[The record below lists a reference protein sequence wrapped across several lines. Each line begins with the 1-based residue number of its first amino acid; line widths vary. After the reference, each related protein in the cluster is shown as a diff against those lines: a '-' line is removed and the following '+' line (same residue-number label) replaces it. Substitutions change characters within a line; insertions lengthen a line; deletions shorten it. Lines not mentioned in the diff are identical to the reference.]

1 MPVDGAVLQNITIAI
16 TIVVV
21 ALVVALM
28 LSFVIM
34 RRIVGHN
41 TRLAEAVYEE
51 KEHVKIEREKLVD
64 ATAMLEQG
72 QEYLSELE
80 RELSAA
86 KQRLMAEELRIKEM
100 ERALSADDTNQV
112 VEQQA
117 DEMVPMTAEQLMA
130 HIDRRIEELGL
141 HTNPEIKLKEIAK
154 ALGLTQRRILLALKT
169 RAEDKTLAEYL
180 TTKRL
185 NTACRLLV
193 EQPNWKIE
201 AVASES
207 GFGAVTTFRT
217 IFRKHFGVSPSQYRE
232 AKIAVTGCEGE
243 GKGSEVRARRRI
255 LSGG

>member
-1 MPVDGAVLQNITIAI
+1 MTIDGAILQNITIAV

-41 TRLAEAVYEE
+41 TRLAEAVYDE
-51 KEHVKIEREKLVD
+51 KEHAKIEREKLVD
-64 ATAMLEQG
+64 ATTMLEQG
-72 QEYLSELE
+72 QEHLSELQ
-80 RELSAA
+80 RELNAA
-86 KQRLMAEELRIKEM
+86 KQRLMADESRIKEM
-100 ERALSADDTNQV
+100 ERALRADDTTQV

-117 DEMVPMTAEQLMA
+117 DEMVPMTAEQLMS
-130 HIDRRIEELGL
+130 HIDRRIDELGL
-141 HTNPEIKLKEIAK
+141 HTNPEIKLKDIAK
-154 ALGLTQRRILLALKT
+154 ALGLTQRRILQALKT

-201 AVASES
+201 AVASEA

-217 IFRKHFGVSPSQYRE
+217 IFRKHFGISPSQYRE
-232 AKIAVTGCEGE
+232 KKCMMEG
-243 GKGSEVRARRRI
+243 I
-255 LSGG
+255 LVENEQ